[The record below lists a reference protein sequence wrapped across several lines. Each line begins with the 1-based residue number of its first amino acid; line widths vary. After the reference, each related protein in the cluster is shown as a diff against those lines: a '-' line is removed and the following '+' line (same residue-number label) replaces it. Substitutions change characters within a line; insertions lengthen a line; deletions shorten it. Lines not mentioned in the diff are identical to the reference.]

1 MSYISMQIN
10 YIFFFFLAKPYDWQ
24 DLSSLIRDWTQAMA
38 VKVPNASH

>member
-1 MSYISMQIN
+1 MSYISMQIK
-10 YIFFFFLAKPYDWQ
+10 YLFFLAKPYDWQ